1 MAFTML
7 PVAFRLPLK
16 RQKAL
21 VLHFLQVMDLIWGMR
36 SLLSQSSFVLEVWG
50 WVIGWLLMP
59 CMALVSRKL
68 DGGS

>member
-36 SLLSQSSFVLEVWG
+36 SLLSQSSFFLEVWG
-50 WVIGWLLMP
+50 LGHWLVVD
-59 CMALVSRKL
+59 ALYSFGVKEA
-68 DGGS
+68 

>member
-7 PVAFRLPLK
+7 PMAFRLPLK

-36 SLLSQSSFVLEVWG
+36 SLLSQSSFFLEVWG

-59 CMALVSRKL
+59 CIALVSRKL

>member
-21 VLHFLQVMDLIWGMR
+21 VLHSLQVMDLIWGMR

-50 WVIGWLLMP
+50 WVIGCLFMP

>member
-7 PVAFRLPLK
+7 PVAFRLPFK
-16 RQKAL
+16 KQKAL
-21 VLHFLQVMDLIWGMR
+21 VLYFLRIMDLIWGMR

-50 WVIGWLLMP
+50 WVSGWSLMP

-68 DGGS
+68 DGRS